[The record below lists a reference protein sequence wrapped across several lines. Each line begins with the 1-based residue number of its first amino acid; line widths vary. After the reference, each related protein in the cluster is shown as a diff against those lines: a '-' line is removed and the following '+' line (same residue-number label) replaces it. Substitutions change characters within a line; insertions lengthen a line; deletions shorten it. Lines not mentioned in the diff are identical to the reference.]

1 MKITINDKVKLNNGV
16 MMPYFGLG
24 TYKIENPKEAV
35 SAVRASLETGYRL
48 IDTARMYINERY
60 VGEAVSASGIP
71 REEIFITSKLWISEH
86 GRDKT
91 FFAVDDSLRQLR
103 TDYID
108 LYLIHWPSGGK
119 RIETWKALETLID
132 EGKCR
137 AIGVSN
143 FAFKHI
149 NELLDNCRV
158 VPAVNQVEF
167 SPFLYQKDLL
177 EFCREKGIQL
187 EGYSPL
193 GRGNKVKDPK
203 IASTAEK
210 YSKTP
215 AQILIRWSLQHKVI
229 VIPKSSDKNRIKEN
243 ADIFDFEISGDDME
257 YLDSLDCNYRLA
269 DDPGKI
275 D

>member
-1 MKITINDKVKLNNGV
+1 MKLTIKDKVKLNNGI

-35 SAVRASLETGYRL
+35 SAVRTSLETGYRL
-48 IDTARMYINERY
+48 IDTARMYNNEGY
-60 VGEAVSASGIP
+60 VGEAVSASGVP

-91 FFAVDDSLRQLR
+91 FFAVDDSLKQLG

-119 RIETWKALETLID
+119 RIETWNALETLLK

-143 FAFKHI
+143 FAVKHI
-149 NELLDNCRV
+149 NELTENCPV

-167 SPFLYQKDLL
+167 NPFLYQKDLL
-177 EFCREKGIQL
+177 DFCTGKGIQL

-193 GRGNKVKDPK
+193 GRGYKVNDPK
-203 IASTAEK
+203 IAATAKK

-215 AQILIRWSLQHKVI
+215 AQILIRWALQHKVV
-229 VIPKSSDKNRIKEN
+229 VIPKSSDKKRIKEN
-243 ADIFDFEISGDDME
+243 ADIFDFEISEDDMN
-257 YLDSLDCNYRLA
+257 YLDSLDSNYRLA

-275 D
+275 E